1 MTENGAK
8 NNTNKEIF
16 EEELE
21 SRESTCPREWLN
33 INPDHI
39 QWNKESF
46 LSRLP

>member
-1 MTENGAK
+1 MTEDGAK

-21 SRESTCPREWLN
+21 SRESTFPREQLN
-33 INPDHI
+33 INPGHI
-39 QWNKESF
+39 QWNKGSF